1 MEQFLISVEK
11 RAYRMALVSLGH
23 HEDALDVVQDAM
35 MQLVRRYS
43 DKPEDEWRPLF
54 YRILQNR
61 INDLHR
67 KNRVRNRF
75 KGWLPTFGSNGDSDE
90 NSHDPIQD
98 VPAPEHYSPEA
109 SNEQRQ
115 ALQALEAAVSSLPT
129 RQQQAFMLRC
139 WEGLSTR
146 ETAEAM
152 KCSEGSVKTHYSRAM
167 SALRNTLE
175 RNIENEP

>member
-1 MEQFLISVEK
+1 
-11 RAYRMALVSLGH
+11 MALISLGH

-43 DKPEDEWRPLF
+43 HKPAEEWRPLF

-75 KGWLPTFGSNGDSDE
+75 KGWLPTFAGNGDTDE
-90 NSHDPIQD
+90 NNHDPIQD
-98 VPAPEHYSPEA
+98 APAPEHCSPEA
-109 SNEQRQ
+109 KNEQQ
-115 ALQALEAAVSSLPT
+115 QSLLALQSALAELPA

-146 ETAEAM
+146 ETAAAM

-167 SALRNTLE
+167 STLRSKLDHLE
-175 RNIENEP
+175 K